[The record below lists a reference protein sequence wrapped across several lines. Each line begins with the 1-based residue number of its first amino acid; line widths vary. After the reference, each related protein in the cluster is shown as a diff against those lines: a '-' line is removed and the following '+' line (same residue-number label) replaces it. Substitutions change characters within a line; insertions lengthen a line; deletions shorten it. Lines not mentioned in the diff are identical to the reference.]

1 MHQDAVRLVA
11 DGRTMDERNTSMSRA
26 AAAPLHMWDFD
37 LGIWGR
43 CAPSAANWLD
53 RQEEGRDTMTTIA
66 AFGATGYSG
75 GNVAAEALSRG
86 RRVIAVARAPA
97 FGVVA

>member
-1 MHQDAVRLVA
+1 LTAKKK
-11 DGRTMDERNTSMSRA
+11 
-26 AAAPLHMWDFD
+26 
-37 LGIWGR
+37 
-43 CAPSAANWLD
+43 
-53 RQEEGRDTMTTIA
+53 GRDTMTTIA